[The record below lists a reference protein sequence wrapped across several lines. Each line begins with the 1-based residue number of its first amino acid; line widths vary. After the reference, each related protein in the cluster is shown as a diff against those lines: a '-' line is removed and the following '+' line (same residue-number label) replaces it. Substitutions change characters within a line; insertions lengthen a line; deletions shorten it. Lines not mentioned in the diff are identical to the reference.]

1 MCDSITDRFF
11 RALSLR
17 TKHFARLYLSFN
29 KQYCT
34 KKNLYST
41 LIKNL
46 LCFKT
51 PVNISK
57 YIFKVWLKQ
66 NILNIKTITIWSKN
80 VGYIIY
86 FHETNT
92 SETFEKCEQLLKKK
106 ECFRQNIR
114 NVKKFLGKLVNLKSY

>member
-1 MCDSITDRFF
+1 M
-11 RALSLR
+11 
-17 TKHFARLYLSFN
+17 
-29 KQYCT
+29 
-34 KKNLYST
+34 
-41 LIKNL
+41 

-106 ECFRQNIR
+106 KNALDRI
-114 NVKKFLGKLVNLKSY
+114 